1 MHGDEGVPSRFHFL
15 NCYRNDLSGSN
26 CGLSNRLSIIA
37 EFLKFFLFLLRSQ
50 KMIGYVCPFSRGLY
64 ETASVTS

>member
-26 CGLSNRLSIIA
+26 CGLSNRLSIA
-37 EFLKFFLFLLRSQ
+37 EFLKSFLFLLRSQ
-50 KMIGYVCPFSRGLY
+50 KVIGYVCPFSRGLY